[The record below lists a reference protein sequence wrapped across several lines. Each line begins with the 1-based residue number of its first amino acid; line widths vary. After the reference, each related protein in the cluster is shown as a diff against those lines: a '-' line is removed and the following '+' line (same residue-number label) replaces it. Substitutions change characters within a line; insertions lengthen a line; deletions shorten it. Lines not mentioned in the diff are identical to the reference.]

1 MKKKVPLAVISAV
14 LLSLVVTF
22 AATTSLSDTPL
33 YTYRMEQASSEM
45 GFLPAKM
52 NEFTYNT
59 EKGFELVFI
68 VAGCCDVEPCGD
80 TWYWTCSTSTCYR
93 STCGG
98 VTCWNSCRVIH
109 AARVRGHAHTV
120 RARAHANVRFA
131 ALNFFSFFFRVFRI

>member
-1 MKKKVPLAVISAV
+1 MKKVLLTMISTV
-14 LLSLVVTF
+14 LLSLAVTF
-22 AATTSLSDTPL
+22 AATISLSDTPL

-98 VTCWNSCRVIH
+98 VTCWNSCE
-109 AARVRGHAHTV
+109 GHTCQSV
-120 RARAHANVRFA
+120 CGTCYQ
-131 ALNFFSFFFRVFRI
+131 SCGGTCDTCGESPWTCTYSTCQSPC